1 MTFTCSID
9 HDQGYMVPIASGS
22 IGWEEVRTH
31 LLAERL
37 AGGLSYRELID
48 ARTATPTWSSAQARE
63 IVSLL
68 TNFGRRSVLGPT
80 AVVVSSEFDF
90 GMIRM
95 LEILLEEVCLVKPF
109 HDYDAA
115 EQWLR
120 DLRRPVPDRQTA
132 GGA

>member
-1 MTFTCSID
+1 MTIISSID
-9 HDQGYMVPIASGS
+9 HDQGYMVAIASGL
-22 IGWEEVRTH
+22 IGWEEVRDH

-48 ARTATPTWSSAQARE
+48 ARAAVATWSSAQARE

-80 AVVVSSEFDF
+80 AVVVSSEFGF
-90 GMIRM
+90 GMMRM
-95 LEILLEEVCLVKPF
+95 LEILLADVCIVKPF
-109 HDYDAA
+109 RDYEAA

-120 DLRRPVPDRQTA
+120 DLRETVT
-132 GGA
+132 

>member
-1 MTFTCSID
+1 MTIICSID
-9 HDQGYMVPIASGS
+9 HDQGYMEAIASGP

-48 ARTATPTWSSAQARE
+48 ARTSKPTWSSAQARQ

-68 TNFGRRSVLGPT
+68 TNFGRKSVLGPT
-80 AVVVSSEFDF
+80 AVVVSSEFGF
-90 GMIRM
+90 GMMRM

-109 HDYDAA
+109 RDYEAA
-115 EQWLR
+115 TQWLR
-120 DLRRPVPDRQTA
+120 DLWET
-132 GGA
+132 GI

>member
-1 MTFTCSID
+1 MPITCSID
-9 HDQGYMVPIASGS
+9 HDQGYMVVIATGS

-31 LLAERL
+31 LHAERL
-37 AGGLSYRELID
+37 DGGLSYRELID
-48 ARTATPTWSSAQARE
+48 ARTAVPTWSSAQARE

-80 AVVVSSEFDF
+80 AVVVSSELGF

-95 LEILLEEVCLVKPF
+95 LEILLEDVCIVKPF
-109 HDYDAA
+109 HDFDAA

-120 DLRRPVPDRQTA
+120 DLRETVA
-132 GGA
+132 